1 MKRIALISEHA
12 SPLAILGG
20 VDGGGQNVYV
30 GEIAKNLATIGY
42 EVDVFTRRDSKL
54 LPEAAEWMNGVR
66 IIHVPAGAAE
76 YVRKEDLLPLMP
88 EFTAFIQQF
97 CIRENKTYNL
107 IHANFWMSGLVAAE
121 LKCSQGIPFVI
132 TFHALGHVRR
142 FHQGEADQFPSQRFA
157 IEERIV
163 AQADRIIAECPQ
175 EKEDLC
181 NFYQADPAK
190 ITIIPGGFDTN
201 QFSPIGKELARVALG
216 IHPEERVILQLGRM
230 VKRKGVDTVIRGFAQ
245 FVKEFQP
252 TLALERAKDVDLNS
266 PLPLCTIAPLR
277 SERANQGRSEFPA
290 RLLIVGGESEQPDP
304 ILCPEIARLQ
314 AIAHFEGVSSQVT
327 FVGRRGRDALKW
339 YYSAADVF
347 ITTPWYEP
355 FGITPVEA
363 MACGTPV
370 IGSNVGG
377 IKFTVQDGETGYLVP
392 PHDAE
397 AIASRIAYLYQHP
410 EVWQNLRNQ
419 AIQRANE
426 LFTWQKVTNAIAELY
441 EQVLTT
447 TARDSLNQDESADN
461 SYHQERAIIEQ
472 GFNNL
477 LGALLASRQMC
488 QTAIL
493 DVAQILHNCFAND
506 GKILIC
512 GNGGS
517 AADAQ
522 HLAAELVGRFKSPTR
537 KSLPALALNADTAV
551 LTAWANDVGYEY
563 VFARAVEAFGR
574 PGDVLIGIS
583 TSGRSRNLL
592 RAFETARCQG
602 LRTVALLGKD
612 GGDLRDLADNSII
625 VPDNNPQQIQEVHI
639 FVIHLLCELV
649 EERLLAQPLAASLT
663 PRWEGEEVRRWED
676 RETPDHSITRSPH
689 HPIKL

>member
-42 EVDVFTRRDSKL
+42 SVDVFTRRDSKL
-54 LPEAAEWMNGVR
+54 LPEVAEWMNGVR

-88 EFTAFIQQF
+88 EFTAYIQQF
-97 CIRENKTYNL
+97 CQRESKIYDL
-107 IHANFWMSGLVAAE
+107 LHANFWMSGLVAAE
-121 LKCSQGIPFVI
+121 LKCSLNIPFAI
-132 TFHALGHVRR
+132 TFHALGRVRR
-142 FHQGEADQFPSQRFA
+142 FHQGEADQFPEERFA

-181 NFYQADPAK
+181 RFYQADPNK

-201 QFSPIGKELARVALG
+201 QFSPIGKQLARVALG
-216 IHPEERVILQLGRM
+216 IDPEQRVILQLGRM

-245 FVKEFQP
+245 FVKGFG
-252 TLALERAKDVDLNS
+252 N
-266 PLPLCTIAPLR
+266 
-277 SERANQGRSEFPA
+277 RANDKSPPA
-290 RLLIVGGESEQPDP
+290 QLLVVGGESELPDP
-304 ILCPEIARLQ
+304 ILCPEIGRLQ
-314 AIAHFEGVSSQVT
+314 DLAHSEKISTQVT

-392 PHDAE
+392 PHDHE
-397 AIASRIAYLYQHP
+397 AIANCLTYLYQHP
-410 EVWQNLRNQ
+410 EVLSDLRNK
-419 AIQRANE
+419 AIIRANE
-426 LFTWQKVTNAIAELY
+426 HFTWQKVTDAIATLY
-441 EQVLTT
+441 EQILASTDRV
-447 TARDSLNQDESADN
+447 SPIQN
-461 SYHQERAIIEQ
+461 SYDQDRAIIER

-477 LGALLASRQMC
+477 LGALQASRQMC

-493 DVAQILHNCFAND
+493 DVAQILYDCFACD

-537 KSLPALALNADTAV
+537 KGLPALALNADTAV
-551 LTAWANDVGYEY
+551 LTAWANDIGYEY

-583 TSGRSRNLL
+583 TSGRSPNLL

-602 LRTVALLGKD
+602 LRTVALLGRD
-612 GGDLRDLADNSII
+612 GGDLRHLADNSII

-649 EERLLAQPLAASLT
+649 EERLLADPKSSGSQGNLYLNP
-663 PRWEGEEVRRWED
+663 PN
-676 RETPDHSITRSPH
+676 PITRSH
-689 HPIKL
+689 CKNF